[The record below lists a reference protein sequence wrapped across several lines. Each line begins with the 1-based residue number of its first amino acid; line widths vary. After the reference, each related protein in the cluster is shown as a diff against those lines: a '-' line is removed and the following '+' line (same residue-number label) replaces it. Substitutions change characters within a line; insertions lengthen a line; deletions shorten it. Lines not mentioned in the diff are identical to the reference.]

1 MPTLSQISSETR
13 SLVKWGGIVLG
24 IIIFFFILFRL
35 GAMIK
40 DILYPTPP
48 PPPTVG
54 YNKLPQIDFPKQKN
68 AENFVYSIDTVS
80 GNLPNL
86 PDRVNVYKMIKPQ
99 PDLLALKKAQDKL
112 RKIEFSSTPVP
123 VSQNIYKWTT
133 FAPFSK
139 TLSYNILTSDF
150 ILTSSYLTDINVTSG
165 KNFPT
170 DVSVITNTAQIFL
183 STIEALSLDK
193 DIDLERIKTD
203 LFTIKNYVLLPA
215 TSISSAQ
222 AARVYFFQNNK
233 NKLPI
238 FYADPNISP
247 ISLLVTGG
255 ENQSQVVEAKFN
267 YQKASEEFETY
278 PIKKASEALD
288 DLKNGNGYIASN
300 PIKNK
305 NISIT
310 NMYLAYYISVDK
322 QSYLMPIIVFEGSDN
337 FFAYISAIRDEW
349 INM

>member
-24 IIIFFFILFRL
+24 IIIFFFILFKL
-35 GAMIK
+35 GTMIK

-54 YNKLPQIDFPKQKN
+54 YDKLPQIDFPKQK
-68 AENFVYSIDTVS
+68 EIKNFVYSIDTVS

-99 PDLLALKKAQDKL
+99 PDLLALKKAQDKI

-123 VSQNIYKWTT
+123 VSQNIYRWTA

-150 ILTSSYLTDINVTSG
+150 TLTSSYLTDSNVTSG

-170 DVSVITNTAQIFL
+170 DVSVIADTAQIFL
-183 STIEALSLDK
+183 STVESLPK

-238 FYADPNISP
+238 FYADPNTSP
-247 ISLLVTGG
+247 ISLLITGG
-255 ENQSQVVEAKFN
+255 ENQSQVVEAKFT
-267 YQKASEEFETY
+267 YQKASEESETY

-288 DLKNGNGYIASN
+288 DLKNGNGYIASS
-300 PIKNK
+300 PVKTE

-310 NMYLAYYISVDK
+310 NIYLAYYISEDK
-322 QSYLMPIIVFEGSDN
+322 QNYLMPIIVFEGSDN

-349 INM
+349 IDM